1 MQYIPGLSAEQLC
14 SHQAG
19 LQLVGRRLLGGVRG
33 TGLHWDRW
41 SREADLYITRD
52 REGEFVFVL
61 VCEAAQG

>member
-1 MQYIPGLSAEQLC
+1 M
-14 SHQAG
+14 
-19 LQLVGRRLLGGVRG
+19 GGVRG